1 VELPGQRVC
10 AAFQA
15 PIRVAPRRVSWTQLS
30 CSWSGTKTAAFG
42 KPLPAPPRRRRWS
55 RSAATTLDATRARPH
70 PGHGLAP
77 ARRHQHRH
85 RHQKPHRHRP
95 HRLARPGTE
104 ATVRDILGATTVVAT
119 MLDRSLRRSVV
130 LNLDAGLVRILV
142 AGVVAASG
150 RAWVIG
156 APGRAVVGVR
166 TRSVRRRLAR
176 GPGLRRRFAPV
187 RGSLRPGRAR
197 SVRGP

>member
-1 VELPGQRVC
+1 MPPELARTPVT
-10 AAFQA
+10 
-15 PIRVAPRRVSWTQLS
+15 VSHRL
-30 CSWSGTKTAAFG
+30 G
-42 KPLPAPPRRRRWS
+42 
-55 RSAATTLDATRARPH
+55 ATSIDIATRSRMVIAR
-70 PGHGLAP
+70 
-77 ARRHQHRH
+77 
-85 RHQKPHRHRP
+85 
-95 HRLARPGTE
+95 HRLARPSTE